1 MHFYQGE
8 YDFSPLLFS
17 LSFPVLLAPLSH
29 SFTFSFL
36 FSPHPLSSVLAHPFL
51 VLPPTHFP
59 VLSFVSLY
67 SSIWAIRFCLMR
79 SCLSTMYLF
88 SVLCCPG
95 YSSQSTGLSEGLER
109 FISKH
114 YKCALFPAVLAPG
127 SPALVISL
135 HPHPPHPRPP
145 DTAAP

>member
-17 LSFPVLLAPLSH
+17 LSFPVLLAPLSY

-36 FSPHPLSSVLAHPFL
+36 FSPLPTLSSVRTHPFL
-51 VLPPTHFP
+51 VSPPTHFR
-59 VLSFVSLY
+59 VLSIVSRY
-67 SSIWAIRFCLMR
+67 SSTWAIQFCLMR

-88 SVLCCPG
+88 SVLCCRC

-109 FISKH
+109 FISKR
-114 YKCALFPAVLAPG
+114 YKSALLPSVLAPG
-127 SPALVISL
+127 CPALVISL
-135 HPHPPHPRPP
+135 SPQTPRRP
-145 DTAAP
+145 DV